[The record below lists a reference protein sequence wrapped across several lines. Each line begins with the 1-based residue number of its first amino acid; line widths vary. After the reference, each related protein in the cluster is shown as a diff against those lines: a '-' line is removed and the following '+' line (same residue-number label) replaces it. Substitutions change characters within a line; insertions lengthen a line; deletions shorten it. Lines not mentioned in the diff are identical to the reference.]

1 MNHVNNKTVIGLAV
15 AAGIAVIAAI
25 ALGTARQPEAP
36 EAKLATA
43 TLPELDNHL
52 NDIQSLTITGPGQ
65 KVIATIERGAG
76 GWSVKEKGGYRAD
89 AGKVRE
95 YLLKLAQSRLLEG
108 KTANEQRYA
117 ELGVGDISAADAKGL
132 LLAVGGL
139 GKPVQLILG
148 NVNVRGDSTFVRRA
162 GDKQSWLAKG
172 NLLPDKSVAN
182 WLDKSIVDIP
192 STRLRE
198 VVIERPKLDQS
209 KLDQTQ
215 GKPLRVSRQQ
225 PADTNFVIADL
236 PKGRE
241 ASSEFA
247 ANSLGTTLAGL
258 TLEDVL
264 PAAQMAAP
272 AQTYRSRFVAFDG
285 LVVDVAGWK
294 LDDKFYAQFKADKDA
309 ALAESAAVAA
319 QVKAK
324 ADWEAEQKANSEA
337 NANVRLAAPLFVR
350 DPAADKAERLAA
362 LDAEIAAI
370 NQRLAG
376 WTYQLSQYKFANLEK
391 GVDEFLKPLD
401 EKKAAAK
408 K

>member
-52 NDIQSLTITGPGQ
+52 NDIQSLTVTGPGQ
-65 KVIATIERGAG
+65 KLIATIEKGAG

-95 YLLKLAQSRLLEG
+95 YLLKLAQSRLLES
-108 KTANEQRYA
+108 KTANEQRYG

-198 VVIERPKLDQS
+198 VVIERP
-209 KLDQTQ
+209 Q

-225 PADTNFVIADL
+225 PADTNFVIADV

-258 TLEDVL
+258 NLDDVL
-264 PAAQMAAP
+264 PAAQAAAP

-285 LVVDVAGWK
+285 LVVDVVGWK
-294 LDDKFYAQFKADKDA
+294 LEDKFYAQFKADKDA
-309 ALAESAAVAA
+309 ALAESAAAAA
-319 QVKAK
+319 QLKAK

-337 NANVRLAAPLFVR
+337 NASVRLAAPLFVR

-370 NQRLAG
+370 NQRLTG